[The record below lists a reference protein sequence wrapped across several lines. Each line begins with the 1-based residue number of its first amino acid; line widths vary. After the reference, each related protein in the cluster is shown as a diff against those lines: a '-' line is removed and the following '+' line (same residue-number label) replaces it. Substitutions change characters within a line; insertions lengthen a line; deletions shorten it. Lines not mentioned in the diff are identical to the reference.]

1 MLCIFSFYG
10 KHYFEL
16 EVNNTQ
22 RKISG
27 ERERKYSQMI
37 VQKCTTCCHSHLF
50 PLSIK
55 ACTSFAN
62 HIPPNY
68 LSHQTLL
75 PNVGRGGKLKFTL
88 LLSLKINF

>member
-1 MLCIFSFYG
+1 MLHIFSFHY
-10 KHYFEL
+10 KHCFEL

-27 ERERKYSQMI
+27 ERGRKYSQMI
-37 VQKCTTCCHSHLF
+37 VQECAASCDSHLF

-55 ACTSFAN
+55 ACTSFVN